1 MAIWQKLFGEADKTY
16 QDFGFEL
23 LKISRPKGAT
33 SEGSAQERAMQVLSS
48 GANSRSNSRH
58 SGEEFPSC
66 QVLGV
71 QLENSGFPLGFS
83 VPWCMFHS
91 AFSCSDK
98 DHDQR
103 QLREERVHLAY
114 MVMVTGRHWGN
125 SGKQFKQE
133 SESSDHG
140 GKLFNWLILQGLL
153 SLLAYTPRGHLL
165 SSETIHSRKGRPSS
179 GKCIWYWC
187 SLPWGRLSST
197 LSIPYLFVLLCVGL
211 SPPRL
216 PTPTPA
222 IHLNLPIAVFL
233 IQHIFKQL
241 C

>member
-114 MVMVTGRHWGN
+114 NPQVTHCQGRN
-125 SGKQFKQE
+125 SKQE
-133 SESSDHG
+133 LKKRRRLSANESLSQLQDDLWPHG
-140 GKLFNWLILQGLL
+140 GNYYV
-153 SLLAYTPRGHLL
+153 AN
-165 SSETIHSRKGRPSS
+165 SRKLS
-179 GKCIWYWC
+179 
-187 SLPWGRLSST
+187 RLGVDHEPKSMASELNAT
-197 LSIPYLFVLLCVGL
+197 GCVLLRKDTW
-211 SPPRL
+211 SR
-216 PTPTPA
+216 T
-222 IHLNLPIAVFL
+222 
-233 IQHIFKQL
+233 
-241 C
+241 